1 MMMPG
6 GGVRRTSASAASG
19 MFERLTRLELM
30 VLSEKMRR
38 GKSRA
43 RSAAARAGSL
53 SQLRSLVRLANQ
65 LAQLEDEIEEKL
77 AGH

>member
-1 MMMPG
+1 MIVPG
-6 GGVRRTSASAASG
+6 VSVRRTSASAASD

-30 VLSEKMRR
+30 VLSEKLRR
-38 GKSRA
+38 GKCRA

-77 AGH
+77 AGR

>member
-1 MMMPG
+1 MPG
-6 GGVRRTSASAASG
+6 GGARRTSASAAPD

-38 GKSRA
+38 GKGRA

-77 AGH
+77 VSH